1 MLQAQV
7 TGNNPIIAIVAVDS
21 KNGIAKDGK
30 IPWKSKTDM
39 KFFREQT
46 TGNIIIM
53 GSTTLLSLP
62 NAMPLHNRI
71 NIVVTRT
78 PEKYTCYPKYS
89 QLDNIFFWNEATVI
103 SFLANPDLVNKFLIK
118 AEKEKEKENCKK
130 IFVIG
135 GQQIYDLLMPFCSG
149 LLVTRIKSDYNCDL
163 HLSYLDTLVPDKN
176 CKIYYEDE
184 ELQITHWSLLCP

>member
-1 MLQAQV
+1 MSNSGI
-7 TGNNPIIAIVAVDS
+7 TIEAIVAVDS

-62 NAMPLHNRI
+62 NAMPLPNRI

-89 QLDNIFFWNEATVI
+89 QLDNIFFWNEATVL
-103 SFLANPDLVNKFLIK
+103 SFLANPDLANLPNKFLIK
-118 AEKEKEKENCKK
+118 AEKEKVKEQEKCKK

-135 GQQIYDLLMPFCSG
+135 GQQIYNLLMPFCSG
-149 LLVTRIKSDYNCDL
+149 ILVTRIKSDYNCDL
-163 HLSYLDTLVPDKN
+163 YLSCLDTFGSDN
-176 CKIYYEDE
+176 DCKIYYEDE
-184 ELQITHWSLLCP
+184 ELQITHWSL

>member
-1 MLQAQV
+1 MLNSNF
-7 TGNNPIIAIVAVDS
+7 GLEIEAIVAVDL

-46 TGNIIIM
+46 TGSIIIM

-62 NAMPLHNRI
+62 NALPLPNRL

-78 PEKYTCYPKYS
+78 PSKFTCYPKYS
-89 QLDNIFFWNEATVI
+89 QLDNLLFWDEDTLFK
-103 SFLANPDLVNKFLIK
+103 FLNNQDLNKNLVNSY
-118 AEKEKEKENCKK
+118 KK

-135 GQQIYDLLMPFCSG
+135 GQQIYNLLMPFCSSIW
-149 LLVTRIKSDYNCDL
+149 VTTIKSDYDCDL
-163 HLSYLDTLVPDKN
+163 LLTIDRSEA
-176 CKIYYEDE
+176 KIYYEDDE
-184 ELQITHWSLLCP
+184 IQITQLALQ

>member
-1 MLQAQV
+1 MLQMQV

-62 NAMPLHNRI
+62 NALPLPNRI
-71 NIVVTRT
+71 NIVITRT

-89 QLDNIFFWNEATVI
+89 QLDNIFFWDESTVL
-103 SFLANPDLVNKFLIK
+103 SFLDNPDLANKFLIK
-118 AEKEKEKENCKK
+118 AEKEKEKGKELNKK

-135 GQQIYDLLMPFCSG
+135 GQQIYDLLMPFCSD
-149 LLVTRIKSDYNCDL
+149 LFLTKIKSDYNCDL
-163 HLSYLDTLVPDKN
+163 HLSCLNTIVFDKD
-176 CKIYYEDE
+176 CKIYYEDD
-184 ELQITHWSLLCP
+184 ELQITHWSL